1 MFHMI
6 TTLFN
11 LFTNFILGTDKF
23 VSAYA
28 EAGKWCEDSM
38 KGFNSIADKERQIR
52 LAKLQADLNAQ
63 LAQLPQQ
70 PQQPE

>member
-1 MFHMI
+1 MFHMF

-52 LAKLQADLNAQ
+52 LAKLQADLDNQ
-63 LAQLPQQ
+63 IKLLKS
-70 PQQPE
+70 E

>member
-1 MFHMI
+1 MFHMF

-28 EAGKWCEDSM
+28 EAGRWAEDSM
-38 KGFNSIADKERQIR
+38 KGFNSIAEQERKIR
-52 LAKLQADLNAQ
+52 LAKLQRELDVQ
-63 LAQLPQQ
+63 LQALPATI
-70 PQQPE
+70 ENKE

>member
-1 MFHMI
+1 MFHMF

-11 LFTNFILGTDKF
+11 LLTNFILGTDKF

-28 EAGKWCEDSM
+28 EAGKWAEDSV

-52 LAKLQADLNAQ
+52 LAKLQADLNSQ

-70 PQQPE
+70 PE

>member
-1 MFHMI
+1 MFHMF

-28 EAGKWCEDSM
+28 EAGKWAEDSM

-52 LAKLQADLNAQ
+52 LAKLQADLNSQ

-70 PQQPE
+70 PE